1 VVFYSENE
9 RKPVLEYI
17 RSLDP
22 KTEAK
27 VLRNISLLEEFGPDM
42 GYPLVS
48 NVSRNI
54 WELRTVF
61 GGNQHRV
68 LFSVVSG
75 RIVLLTNA
83 FGKQTR
89 KISGREIELAARRLK
104 QYMEDNRQ

>member
-1 VVFYSENE
+1 MFYDEYG

-27 VLRNISLLEEFGPDM
+27 VLRNISLLEEFGPDP
-42 GYPLVS
+42 GFPLVS

-68 LFSVVSG
+68 LFSLVSG
-75 RIVLLTNA
+75 RIMILTTA
-83 FGKQTR
+83 FGKKNRRTPE
-89 KISGREIELAARRLK
+89 REIELATRRLQ
-104 QYMEDNRQ
+104 QYMEENRQ